1 VKVVWM
7 GEVRRVSMWLGNPW
21 LSVNV
26 IACLDQSKYIVAA
39 IGAGT
44 ECTPVPSQVNNG
56 PPRPFSV
63 IPRFGRLI
71 RDLILSI
78 HAY

>member
-1 VKVVWM
+1 MKVVWM

-39 IGAGT
+39 IGAGLACAT
-44 ECTPVPSQVNNG
+44 TGLWSKLHSMICYCIVNKSLL
-56 PPRPFSV
+56 RSHV
-63 IPRFGRLI
+63 LL
-71 RDLILSI
+71 D
-78 HAY
+78 